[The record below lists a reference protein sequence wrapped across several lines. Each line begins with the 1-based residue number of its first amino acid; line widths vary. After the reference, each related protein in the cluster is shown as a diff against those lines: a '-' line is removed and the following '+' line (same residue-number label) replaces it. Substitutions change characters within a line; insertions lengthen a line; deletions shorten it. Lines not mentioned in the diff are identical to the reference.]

1 MHPGNLL
8 SSANTQRAS
17 LSALRNVAGLT
28 QGIGLGL
35 GGLLLGVQQ
44 GVTLLKTCF
53 NCVSFG

>member
-44 GVTLLKTCF
+44 GVNFAQNLL
-53 NCVSFG
+53 

>member
-8 SSANTQRAS
+8 SSANTQQAS

-44 GVTLLKTCF
+44 GVNFAQNLF
-53 NCVSFG
+53 